1 MSRHRTARTIGSS
14 DQGGSILPLVA
25 LLIVT
30 LMVSSALA
38 IDLGSVAATNRRLQA
53 VADLA
58 ASAAASELSGDAC
71 DFTFRRNGLAVNTP
85 KPLFQQVHEA
95 AQENAAKNGF
105 PEGGNKTLVVET
117 GILHYSSTGEPMFQ
131 STHSSLT
138 GPDCMV
144 SSVPA
149 AVRVTAGDYTKF
161 AFGNVIGMQG
171 MRTFRSATSGRKNQN
186 PGHNGGATTTT
197 TTGGSTP
204 TTTCNGNSCSA
215 AGDGAFDIGS
225 SLASLNSESSAVLSS
240 VLNGMVCRGVSG
252 CSFSTTLVGYQGL
265 ATAGVTLEQL
275 RAQVGAGS
283 VGLLLDAN
291 LKMSDLY
298 LASAKALGCATAS
311 GCSNAASLTLF
322 GLAASVTSSA
332 TFKLRNM
339 ITVASGSEAAAAA
352 ATFSI
357 LRLVTG
363 SAQVINGVNTVS
375 IPVTTVTIPG
385 SAGTPTSTT
394 LTLKVTELP
403 QSYIGPVGGG
413 TSTSQVELTVN
424 QQINLLNIP
433 IVGSS
438 VGNVATVTGTMPFS
452 ITAGSAKG
460 TLTAVRCASNK
471 GQDVVIDSSGAMTAI
486 GNVNANTKFLDV
498 KVLGIRVAGL
508 NVNGTTSVAGVNG
521 SLLPFSYPSEY
532 WPDTTDPKHV
542 GGTKL
547 NVQGTAISS
556 SLDDPLLTLDAAALT
571 TALTG
576 PTGTATA
583 IDTALVSPVLRAL
596 GVDVGGAD
604 VWAQRF
610 PGCLGGAPF
619 LGPPK

>member
-1 MSRHRTARTIGSS
+1 MSRTRTVRSS
-14 DQGGSILPLVA
+14 DEGGSILPLVA
-25 LLIVT
+25 LIMVT
-30 LMVSSALA
+30 LMTASAFA

-71 DFTFRRNGLAVNTP
+71 DFRFRRNGLAVNTP
-85 KPLFQQVHEA
+85 KSLFQQVHEA
-95 AQENAAKNGF
+95 AKENAAKNGF
-105 PEGGNKTLVVET
+105 PEGADKTLVVET
-117 GILHYSSTGEPMFQ
+117 GILQYSNTGEPTFQ
-131 STHSSLT
+131 PTHSSLT
-138 GPDCMV
+138 GPDCVV
-144 SSVPA
+144 SAVPA

-161 AFGNVIGMQG
+161 AFGNVIGMKG
-171 MRTFRSATSGRKNQN
+171 MTTFRSSTSGRKNQN
-186 PGHNGGATTTT
+186 PGQNGGGGTTTT
-197 TTGGSTP
+197 TTGGSTTT
-204 TTTCNGNSCSA
+204 TTTCKGNSCGA
-215 AGDGAFDIGS
+215 AGTGGFDIGS

-252 CSFSTTLVGYQGL
+252 CSFSTTLAGYQGL
-265 ATAGVTLEQL
+265 ATAGVTLDQL
-275 RAQVGAGS
+275 RAQVGVGS
-283 VGLLLDAN
+283 VGSLLDAN

-298 LASAKALGCATAS
+298 LASARALGCATAS
-311 GCSNAASLTLF
+311 GCSNAAALTLF
-322 GLAASVTSSA
+322 GLATSVTSSA

-339 ITVASGSEAAAAA
+339 ITVAVGSEAAAAA

-363 SAQVINGVNTVS
+363 SATVINGVNTVS

-394 LTLKVTELP
+394 LTLKVTAVP
-403 QSYIGPVGGG
+403 QSYSGQVGGG
-413 TSTSQVELTVN
+413 ISTSQVELTVN

-433 IVGSS
+433 ITGSLL
-438 VGNVATVTGTMPFS
+438 GNLATVTGTVPFA

-460 TLTAVRCASNK
+460 TLAAVRCASNK
-471 GQDVVIDSSGAMTAI
+471 GQDVVVDTSGATTAI
-486 GNVNANTKFLDV
+486 GNANASTKFLDV
-498 KVLGIRVAGL
+498 RVAGVRVAGL

-521 SLLPFSYPSEY
+521 NLLSFSYPSEY
-532 WPDTTDPKHV
+532 RPDTTDPKHV

-556 SLDDPLLTLDAAALT
+556 SLDAPLLTLNATALT

-604 VWAQRF
+604 VWATRP

-619 LGPPK
+619 LGPPR